1 MMLTGFAY
9 LSTTIEAV
17 NEGNIFRL
25 LTKPCTTDKLLS
37 SINDGVRQYKL
48 VNAERELLDKTL
60 KGTIKILV
68 DILSTV
74 NPVAFSRVSRFQK
87 LTPQIANLLNLG
99 NKWEIE
105 ISSLLSQIGL
115 VTMPSELLD
124 KKFKGEKLDFNLE
137 EIFNQHPKIG
147 KSLISNI
154 PRLENIADAIFY
166 QFYPYKNEN
175 KNEISGNQLP
185 IASRILYVLNKFDN
199 YISTGL
205 SYSEAYD
212 ELKKH
217 ENDFDPNVLIAL
229 DATIAGIYQNLRLLT
244 MNMED
249 VEPGV
254 VAAADIID
262 KNGLVLITK
271 GAEIT
276 NMMKLKLLNYV
287 KLGIVKKEIKV
298 LK

>member
-1 MMLTGFAY
+1 MLTGFAY